1 MEISC
6 VKWES
11 ALAKKKK
18 KRMAS
23 YQKYIYRSASLL
35 ICIVD
40 SMHSDQEHNRNSGTQ
55 TVETISKQK
64 KAGDEKKSNK

>member
-1 MEISC
+1 MCKMGECIGQ
-6 VKWES
+6 
-11 ALAKKKK
+11 KKK